1 MFVTEILH
9 LDLAVSPKVEL
20 PSRKKKIQGSMF
32 FSLGPLSV
40 FSARL
45 GHSTLL

>member
-20 PSRKKKIQGSMF
+20 SRRKKIQGSMF
-32 FSLGPLSV
+32 FSLKPLSV

-45 GHSTLL
+45 GNSTLL

>member
-20 PSRKKKIQGSMF
+20 PRRKKNTRFYVLFTEASQCL
-32 FSLGPLSV
+32 FS
-40 FSARL
+40 
-45 GHSTLL
+45 

>member
-20 PSRKKKIQGSMF
+20 PRRKEKYKVLCSF
-32 FSLGPLSV
+32 
-40 FSARL
+40 
-45 GHSTLL
+45 H